1 LPLSALFKKIDSVHS
16 LAMIDWHIL
25 ASDVRSVRKKGR
37 MAMKSRMTDP
47 RTYLIRMAIILAITA
62 VIIGLLWPQLARA
75 FAGNIALNS
84 VIVATAL
91 IGVAFIFRQTLRLVP
106 EAKWLGQIQKT
117 NTINPSA
124 PRPVLLATVYAML
137 SDASADRHLSA
148 LSLRSVLDGVA
159 ARLDEGREISR
170 YFIGLLVFLGLL
182 GTFWGLLQTIGSVS
196 NVVSGLDISN
206 LDFEQ
211 MMQQLRTGLEAPL
224 DGMATAF
231 SSSLFGLGASLVLGF
246 LDLQLG
252 HAMGRFFNEVEDW
265 LSVFARYS
273 DAGSAASP
281 AGQQALAH
289 GLSEEGARA
298 MITLAEAIKDAE
310 IDRQSQLQQIIQ
322 MNAQLSMLNEQ
333 MADDKRT
340 RDMLGL
346 LNARIEQLTQ
356 ALAQQSER
364 QQETISG
371 EMRALSKAITKLASA
386 KHTD

>member
-1 LPLSALFKKIDSVHS
+1 
-16 LAMIDWHIL
+16 
-25 ASDVRSVRKKGR
+25 
-37 MAMKSRMTDP
+37 MKSRMTDP
-47 RTYLIRMAIILAITA
+47 RTYLIRMGIILAITA
-62 VIIGLLWPQLARA
+62 AIIALLWSQLASA

-106 EAKWLGQIQKT
+106 ETEWLAQIQKT
-117 NTINPSA
+117 NRINPTA

-137 SDASADRHLSA
+137 SDASEDRHLSA

-196 NVVSGLDISN
+196 AVVSGLDISS

-231 SSSLFGLGASLVLGF
+231 SSSLFGLSASLVIGF

-252 HAMGRFFNEVEDW
+252 QAMGRFFNEVEDW
-265 LSVFARYS
+265 LSAFARYG
-273 DAGSAASP
+273 DAGSGNVP
-281 AGQQALAH
+281 AGQQALAQ

-310 IDRQSQLQQIIQ
+310 ADRSNQLQQIVQ

-346 LNARIEQLTQ
+346 LNARIEQLTD

-364 QQETISG
+364 QQQNIST
-371 EMRALSKAITKLASA
+371 ELRALSASITNLAE
-386 KHTD
+386 KKG